1 VRESYDAATDG
12 WVGNGPGA
20 LYDHGALGPRLVD
33 GGSGEAEWRYLDAL
47 ENVTRAFMAGSAWSW
62 TTMHAELQA
71 DYYPGIDEADHRW
84 LGFASA
90 GVPGVSEELRTAV
103 EPIRARAWQLADLRL
118 GALMDLVA
126 RDSAARLWLA
136 GDHGMRP
143 LWRIFHPNVALR
155 EAGLLA
161 VDDSGKVDARRTR
174 ALAWDGLF
182 IMLNRTRWRDGTVKP
197 DDASAVLDS
206 VEQVL
211 RAVRGLEGEPVVTE
225 VWRVAP
231 GDSLGRGGPAGGD
244 LYFRVAPGYDLDS
257 RATGPVVE
265 SSAVHGNHGFPSIDP
280 DMATVL
286 CAWGS
291 GVQAGRTG
299 VRRTIDAR
307 DAVLDWL
314 GVASSVERRASSV
327 GRKAPDAKHS
337 TPDASRGRLTPD
349 ARLAYLCIMHTQR
362 PAVALAFSGG
372 LDTSYCVPVL
382 HYAGYDVHTVF
393 VNTGG
398 SSAAERE
405 AISRQAV
412 AVGAAAHHEVD
423 ARAAV
428 FDRFVRFL
436 IQGNVL
442 RGEVYPLSVAAER
455 TQQAISVIEVARQI
469 GAAAVAHGSTGAGN
483 DQIRFDIALRVLAPE
498 LGIITPIREKGVT
511 RDQSI
516 AFLQA
521 RNLPVPAKASAYSIN
536 RGLWGTTW
544 GGGWT
549 HDTWAGPPAELIEP
563 PADAPAPAEL
573 VIGWETGTPVSLEG
587 QALSGAELVDRLGEI
602 AESYGIGRAIHVGET
617 ALGIKGRIGFEAGA
631 ALLLISAHRELE
643 KLVLTRWQT
652 FWKDQVGRF
661 YGDRLHEGHYFDPAL
676 RDIEAM
682 ITSSQQRVT
691 GDTRVRLWPGR
702 FQVVGARSPFSMM
715 DPAVA
720 TYGEENRLWTGEEAR
735 DFARVSAIPSLLA
748 VRAASHA
755 EGDGSWS

>member
-1 VRESYDAATDG
+1 
-12 WVGNGPGA
+12 
-20 LYDHGALGPRLVD
+20 
-33 GGSGEAEWRYLDAL
+33 
-47 ENVTRAFMAGSAWSW
+47 
-62 TTMHAELQA
+62 
-71 DYYPGIDEADHRW
+71 
-84 LGFASA
+84 
-90 GVPGVSEELRTAV
+90 
-103 EPIRARAWQLADLRL
+103 
-118 GALMDLVA
+118 
-126 RDSAARLWLA
+126 
-136 GDHGMRP
+136 
-143 LWRIFHPNVALR
+143 
-155 EAGLLA
+155 
-161 VDDSGKVDARRTR
+161 
-174 ALAWDGLF
+174 
-182 IMLNRTRWRDGTVKP
+182 
-197 DDASAVLDS
+197 
-206 VEQVL
+206 
-211 RAVRGLEGEPVVTE
+211 
-225 VWRVAP
+225 
-231 GDSLGRGGPAGGD
+231 
-244 LYFRVAPGYDLDS
+244 
-257 RATGPVVE
+257 
-265 SSAVHGNHGFPSIDP
+265 
-280 DMATVL
+280 
-286 CAWGS
+286 
-291 GVQAGRTG
+291 
-299 VRRTIDAR
+299 
-307 DAVLDWL
+307 
-314 GVASSVERRASSV
+314 
-327 GRKAPDAKHS
+327 
-337 TPDASRGRLTPD
+337 
-349 ARLAYLCIMHTQR
+349 MHTQR
-362 PAVALAFSGG
+362 PTVALAFSGG

-382 HYAGYDVHTVF
+382 RDAGYDVHTVF

-405 AISRQAV
+405 AIRRQAM

-455 TQQAISVIEVARQI
+455 TQQAISVIEVARSI

-498 LGIITPIREKGVT
+498 LGIITPIREQGVT

-516 AFLQA
+516 AYLQA

-563 PADAPAPAEL
+563 PADAPAPVEI
-573 VIGWETGTPVSLEG
+573 VFGWETGTPVSLDG
-587 QALSGAELVDRLGEI
+587 SPLSGADLVDRLGEI

-631 ALLLISAHRELE
+631 ALMLIGAHRELE
-643 KLVLTRWQT
+643 KLVLTRWQM
-652 FWKDQVGRF
+652 FWKDQLGRF

-691 GDTRVRLWPGR
+691 GETRVRLWPGR

-720 TYGEENRLWTGEEAR
+720 TYGEEHRLWTGEEAR

-748 VRAASHA
+748 LRAAAHA
-755 EGDGSWS
+755 EGDESWS